1 MQSQNG
7 GQEMKKFWMYFLI
20 VIGVILLACL
30 SLAIVLVLMPGKEIF
45 GIKYVSAFVGDYKG
59 VVSQSFSSQDI
70 YIYAYDVPINFT
82 FAEPGNLGVEF
93 VQQYQGYTR
102 AQDTPSIKL
111 KNKDG
116 NDFNPDQ
123 DVDSVHIYISQYKKF
138 VWSNGQKD
146 FYLNINLPASYKNN
160 GNIYIE
166 TNSSDVTFSGATKTL
181 ASLTIKT
188 DGKIKLENKMYI
200 QNLKIET
207 KTDVKIGDNI
217 NIRPLASSGVSS
229 VEVSIPH
236 ENLTITN
243 AVENGDI
250 IFRTSSG
257 NLNFNTCRNLEV
269 YSSSGSIK
277 QPSAEYI
284 SGNLIF
290 ETSSGSVEI
299 GSVQGTSNS
308 IKSVSGIIKLGF
320 CAGDLKVVTNRS
332 NVQLS
337 TIKNAEIQT
346 TTGNVSVA
354 YVKGNISASSSRSGS
369 IECGTVVGSADF
381 ETNKGN
387 IMVRGAVGGNLSM
400 IAKTGE
406 LRLISCKNLV
416 AKSNNGSLA
425 GFEDSAVVVSG
436 VAEIEIKKGDVKISK
451 ILGTSALD
459 FDNTIYCNKG
469 DLVIDTISGTANIS
483 SENSN
488 IKINKTGFVNI
499 SSSYSDV
506 TILNAPNGA
515 SITNL
520 GGDITV
526 GDSQNA
532 NQNTGKLTIR
542 TGTGAICAYN
552 TVGDVYLYSDKSVV
566 LQNKSSDKIYIN
578 TTPVGDTTG
587 AKTASGLVVA
597 TNLQGVVRVAS
608 QNNVSLSFTK
618 ISGDVR
624 VDTKGASKLVV
635 INAKCATKNSINYLV
650 QSSKG
655 SINELSIGDAKEQSS
670 RLISI
675 QDKSNP
681 TITVYTTQASTRLE
695 LGA

>member
-1 MQSQNG
+1 
-7 GQEMKKFWMYFLI
+7 MKKFWMYFLI

-30 SLAIVLVLMPGKEIF
+30 SLATVLILMPGKEIF
-45 GIKYVSAFVGDYKG
+45 GIKYVSAVVGDYKG
-59 VVSQSFSSQDI
+59 VVSQTFNSQDI

-102 AQDTPSIKL
+102 AKDTPSIKL
-111 KNKDG
+111 KNRDG

-123 DVDSVHIYISQYKKF
+123 DTDAVYIYISQYKKF
-138 VWSNGQKD
+138 IWSNGQRD
-146 FYLNINLPASYKNN
+146 FYLNINVPASYKTN

-166 TNSSDVTFSGATKTL
+166 TTSSDITLSGASKTL
-181 ASLTIKT
+181 HSLTIKT
-188 DGKIKLENKMYI
+188 DGEIKLENKLYI

-207 KTDVKIGDNI
+207 KNDVEIGDNI
-217 NIRPLASSGVSS
+217 KIKPLSTGGVSS

-236 ENLTITN
+236 ENLTIVN

-277 QPSAEYI
+277 QPTAQYI
-284 SGNLIF
+284 GGSLKF

-299 GSVQGTSNS
+299 DSVQGTSNS
-308 IKSVSGIIKLGF
+308 IKSVSGNIKLGF
-320 CAGDLKVVTNRS
+320 CAGELSIVTNRS
-332 NVQLS
+332 NVYLS
-337 TIKNAEIQT
+337 TVKNAEIQT
-346 TTGNVSVA
+346 TTGNISVT

-369 IECGTVVGSADF
+369 IECGTIIGSADF

-387 IMVRGAVGGNLSM
+387 ITVSGAVGGNLSM

-406 LRLISCKNLV
+406 LKLVSCKNLV
-416 AKSNNGSLA
+416 AKSSNGSLV
-425 GFEDSAVVVSG
+425 GFNNCAVVVNG
-436 VAEIEIKKGDVKISK
+436 VAEIDIKKGDVKISK

-459 FDNTIYCNKG
+459 FDNTIFCDKG
-469 DLVIDTISGTANIS
+469 DLIIDTIAGTASIS

-488 IKINKTGFVNI
+488 MTINKTGFVNI

-506 TILNAPNGA
+506 TILSAPAGA
-515 SITNL
+515 TINNL
-520 GGDITV
+520 GGDIIV
-526 GDSQNA
+526 GNSQDA
-532 NQNTGKLTIR
+532 SQSTGKLTIIS
-542 TGTGAICAYN
+542 GTGAIYAYN
-552 TVGDVYLYSDKSVV
+552 TVADVYLCSDKSVN
-566 LQNKSSDKIYIN
+566 LQNKSSAKIYIN

-587 AKTASGLVVA
+587 TKTASGSVVA
-597 TNLQGVVRVAS
+597 TNLQGEVRVAS
-608 QNNVSLSFTK
+608 QNNVSLSFSK
-618 ISGDVR
+618 ISGNVR

-635 INAKCATKNSINYLV
+635 INAQCAKKSSVNYLV

-655 SINELSIGDAKEQSS
+655 SINELYVGDAKEQAS
-670 RLISI
+670 RLISTI
-675 QDKSNP
+675 DKSYP

-695 LGA
+695 LGV